1 MMVFKCAVSI
11 ERHKEIIE
19 QARRIVDALDLDQAA
34 AFIYFHDIVE
44 AAYKDEVENACSMK

>member
-1 MMVFKCAVSI
+1 MVFKCAVSI

-44 AAYKDEVENACSMK
+44 AAYKDEVEKECNLM